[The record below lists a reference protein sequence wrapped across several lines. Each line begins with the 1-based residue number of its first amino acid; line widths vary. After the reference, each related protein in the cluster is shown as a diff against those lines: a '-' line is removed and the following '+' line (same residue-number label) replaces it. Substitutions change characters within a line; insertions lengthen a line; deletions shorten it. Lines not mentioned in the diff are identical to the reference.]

1 MATAPGAAGAG
12 APYPQWTYNT
22 TTHVVSKVTSA
33 AAKIADETVSFP
45 ATILFFT
52 SQSAADA
59 YAQSHGGGTDVSNSP
74 LTGAANATASAA
86 PSVPGL
92 SQLTGFL
99 SRLAEANLWERVAEV
114 VIGAA
119 LIAVGV
125 AHLFNVK
132 LPSAVPVPV

>member
-1 MATAPGAAGAG
+1 MASVPGAAGAG

-22 TTHVVSKVTSA
+22 QTHVVSKVTSA
-33 AAKIADETVSFP
+33 AAKAVAETVSWP
-45 ATILFFT
+45 ATVIFFT

-59 YAQSHGGGTDVSNSP
+59 YAQSHGGGTDVSKSP

-86 PSVPGL
+86 PSIPGL
-92 SQLTGFL
+92 SQLSDFFNHLGQ
-99 SRLAEANLWERVAEV
+99 ANTWIRVAEV

-132 LPSAVPVPV
+132 LPAVVPV